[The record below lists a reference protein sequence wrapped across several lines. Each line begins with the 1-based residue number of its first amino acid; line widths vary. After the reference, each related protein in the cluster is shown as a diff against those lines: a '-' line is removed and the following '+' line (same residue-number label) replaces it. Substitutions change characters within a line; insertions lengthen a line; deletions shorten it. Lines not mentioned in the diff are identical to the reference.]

1 MFSFSSFHC
10 IFLLFS
16 GEKPLISKWCL
27 PGEEVITTPRTT
39 PSTTPPK
46 PTYKPPETTP
56 TPNYLPPIGEGG
68 SKSNRN
74 GKKLIDFVREFN
86 SKSKASSKEE
96 EDDDEV
102 EEKADS
108 DNNSDEE
115 GIGEEFISDL
125 VTCLDIFHKRS
136 VNNDVTLIG
145 GRRSLQRALCQ

>member
-1 MFSFSSFHC
+1 M
-10 IFLLFS
+10 
-16 GEKPLISKWCL
+16 
-27 PGEEVITTPRTT
+27 PGEEIPPTTPRTT
-39 PSTTPPK
+39 PPTTPTR

-96 EDDDEV
+96 EEDDDDV
-102 EEKADS
+102 KEKADS
-108 DNNSDEE
+108 DNNSDGE

-125 VTCLDIFHKRS
+125 VIYLNIFHRMS
-136 VNNDVTLIG
+136 FINDVTLIG
-145 GRRSLQRALCQ
+145 GRGPIQRAMCQ